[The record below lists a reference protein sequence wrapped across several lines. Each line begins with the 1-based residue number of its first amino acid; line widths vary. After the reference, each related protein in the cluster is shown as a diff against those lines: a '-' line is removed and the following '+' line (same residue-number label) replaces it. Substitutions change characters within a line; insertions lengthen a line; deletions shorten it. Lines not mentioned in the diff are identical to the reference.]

1 MKHFLII
8 GGSSGIGKSLAKQL
22 KHHGKVS
29 ATFFKNDS
37 DLDEEISW
45 HHHDCL
51 NPNFDWM
58 PDTLDGIAYCPGSIQ
73 LKPFKR
79 FNSEHFLED
88 YRLNVVGAVESI
100 QAALPA
106 LKKSGSASIVLFS
119 TVAVQNGF
127 NFHSLVASSKGALEG
142 LGKALAAE
150 LAPSIRV
157 NVIAPSLT
165 ETQLS
170 ENLLNS
176 PQKVEHNSERH
187 PLKRIGRAEDIANL
201 AELLMTDK
209 GSWISG
215 QVLKIDGGLS
225 TLKI

>member
-1 MKHFLII
+1 MKQYLVI
-8 GGSSGIGKSLAKQL
+8 GASNGIGKSLAHKLKQ
-22 KHHGKVS
+22 HGKV
-29 ATFFKNDS
+29 TGTYFNNQS
-37 DLDEEISW
+37 DLDGEIDW
-45 HHHDCL
+45 HHHDSL

-58 PDTLDGIAYCPGSIQ
+58 PETLDGLVYCPGSIQ

-79 FNSEHFLED
+79 FKSEDFVDD
-88 YRLNVVGAVESI
+88 YKLNVVGAVESI

-106 LKKSGSASIVLFS
+106 LKKTENASVLLFS

-127 NFHSLVASSKGALEG
+127 NFHSLVSSSKGAIEG

-150 LAPSIRV
+150 LAPAVRV

-165 ETQLS
+165 QTQLS
-170 ENLLNS
+170 QNLLNS
-176 PQKVEHNSERH
+176 EQKIEHNSQRH
-187 PLKRIGRAEDIANL
+187 PLKRIGQAEDIANL
-201 AELLMTDK
+201 AELLLTDK
-209 GSWISG
+209 GSWITG